1 MSKLQTEQKK
11 ARTAECPACRAQL
24 LIDGV
29 GLFRCPKCENA
40 FIAQKKVRYVRKKET
55 TGALCGETKPKKR
68 QVSSKNKWR
77 ELLLSPTLAGKSA
90 GKRVAY
96 IAVVTALV
104 VVCNMFF
111 EFKLAETQF
120 SFTIV
125 VSSLAGIIIGP
136 LFGFVACF
144 LGDLVGFL
152 YHSAGFAYLPWIGI
166 SMGMTALLSG
176 FIVGGLRHRKGW
188 FLYVKLALVSLL
200 TFLLCTVA
208 INTTAFWI
216 LYSKVDYWTYF
227 ISRIFVQGQIWNT
240 LLNAAMLFV
249 LVPTLQSIKP
259 LKLRVN

>member
-1 MSKLQTEQKK
+1 MSELKTEQTRTKWKK
-11 ARTAECPACRAQL
+11 
-24 LIDGV
+24 I
-29 GLFRCPKCENA
+29 
-40 FIAQKKVRYVRKKET
+40 
-55 TGALCGETKPKKR
+55 
-68 QVSSKNKWR
+68 
-77 ELLLSPTLAGKSA
+77 LLSPTLANKSA

-104 VVCNMFF
+104 FVCNMFF

-125 VSSLAGIIIGP
+125 VSSLAGILIGP

-166 SMGMTALLSG
+166 SMGVTAMLSG
-176 FIVGGLRHRKGW
+176 FIIGGIDVKKGW
-188 FLYVKLALVSLL
+188 FLYVKLALVSFL
-200 TFLLCTVA
+200 TFALCTVA

-240 LLNAAMLFV
+240 LFNAALLFV
-249 LVPTLQSIKP
+249 LVPALKSIKP
-259 LKLRVN
+259 LKIYVN

>member
-1 MSKLQTEQKK
+1 MKQEKTEQK
-11 ARTAECPACRAQL
+11 RGEW
-24 LIDGV
+24 
-29 GLFRCPKCENA
+29 
-40 FIAQKKVRYVRKKET
+40 RKI
-55 TGALCGETKPKKR
+55 
-68 QVSSKNKWR
+68 
-77 ELLLSPTLAGKSA
+77 LLSPTLAGKSA

-125 VSSLAGIIIGP
+125 VSALAGILIGP
-136 LFGFVACF
+136 LFGFVSCF

-166 SMGMTALLSG
+166 SMGITALLSG
-176 FIVGGLRHRKGW
+176 LIIGGFEGKKGW
-188 FLYVKLALVSLL
+188 FLYVKLAIVTLL
-200 TFLLCTVA
+200 TFAICTVA

-227 ISRIFVQGQIWNT
+227 VSRIFVQGQIWNT
-240 LLNAAMLFV
+240 LFNAALLFIV
-249 LVPTLQSIKP
+249 VPTLKSIKP
-259 LKLRVN
+259 LKIYIN